1 MKRMQAF
8 TEANVGNV
16 GDDKKPERVE
26 EFGEKEKV
34 RRAREE
40 KRKEGDE
47 RTLAM
52 TAGVGGM
59 MSRDG
64 LDNLEVRGVLK
75 QDQSLEVKAWKA
87 EIKPKLGSELDRL
100 EPPSWRRASSLEDR
114 GMLKS
119 DENLEVNRSQKESGR
134 RRNLSLRSKKQ
145 LPTKTQSIDFDGIT
159 GTELEKDKSRFCWKK
174 MTVRGTMVRSEVCN
188 SWCFCLES

>member
-100 EPPSWRRASSLEDR
+100 EPPAWRRASSLEDT

-119 DENLEVNRSQKESGR
+119 DEKMEVNRSQKESGR

-159 GTELEKDKSRFCWKK
+159 GTELEKDNSRFCWKK
-174 MTVRGTMVRSEVCN
+174 IYQFLFRIGTRK
-188 SWCFCLES
+188 L

>member
-16 GDDKKPERVE
+16 GDDKTPERVE
-26 EFGEKEKV
+26 EFEEKEKV

-40 KRKEGDE
+40 KRKERDE
-47 RTLAM
+47 RTLAV
-52 TAGVGGM
+52 TAGVDGM
-59 MSRDG
+59 MSK
-64 LDNLEVRGVLK
+64 DNLEVRGVLK
-75 QDQSLEVKAWKA
+75 QDQSLEVKPWNA

-100 EPPSWRRASSLEDR
+100 EPPSCRRASSLEDT

-119 DENLEVNRSQKESGR
+119 DEKLEVNRSQMESGR

-159 GTELEKDKSRFCWKK
+159 GTELEKDRSRFCLKK
-174 MTVRGTMVRSEVCN
+174 LSVS
-188 SWCFCLES
+188 F